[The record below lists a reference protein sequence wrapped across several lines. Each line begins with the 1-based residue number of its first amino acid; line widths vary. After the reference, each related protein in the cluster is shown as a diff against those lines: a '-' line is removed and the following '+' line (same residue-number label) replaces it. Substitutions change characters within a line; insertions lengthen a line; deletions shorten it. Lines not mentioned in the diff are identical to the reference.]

1 MKKKTNRKG
10 YSEKIKLNVISRLTS
25 VTPSCGLVTMA
36 WATVWLKKDNDYDGD
51 DDDSGPCPIFPIR
64 LRRLPD
70 HRADGTTGLMIEHP
84 FVKDH
89 DDDDDYIYDI
99 DDVDYDDDCKESM
112 INIIIKVPNMQWQAW
127 WIIRPPVGHNCR
139 SQSAAET
146 SPAALLKM

>member
-1 MKKKTNRKG
+1 MITNDDDDDDG
-10 YSEKIKLNVISRLTS
+10 YI
-25 VTPSCGLVTMA
+25 
-36 WATVWLKKDNDYDGD
+36 NDDDDDDDAGGDGYDGD
-51 DDDSGPCPIFPIR
+51 DDDTGPCPIFPIR

-127 WIIRPPVGHNCR
+127 WIIRPPAEHNCR
-139 SQSAAET
+139 SQSDAQHY
-146 SPAALLKM
+146 